1 MGFCSEFS
9 IVSIEDPFEQDDW
22 AAWTGITSVTKIQ
35 IVDDDLLVTNPKR
48 ISTAIEKRA
57 CNALLLKVN

>member
-35 IVDDDLLVTNPKR
+35 IVDDDLLVGLILKGSRRQSKR
-48 ISTAIEKRA
+48 ELVMLFS
-57 CNALLLKVN
+57 